1 MNQQQGTIFSKVAM
15 PIAITAI
22 VVYLICSAWVGMR
35 DPYKFTVAYTDYPWR
50 PASTPP
56 AGWSARRSPCPVRPA
71 WSSCCGARAKKSAK
85 GKDLAVVYQDET
97 YVASQE
103 ELLQVQ
109 TNLTALQYAAYAG
122 VSLWHGFGGADAL
135 VDDEPR
141 SPGRLQ
147 REASAALEDQ
157 SATYRKLVLRRE
169 YLLSS
174 DATAAMT
181 QAAAQLQSRYDEL
194 QAHQSKA
201 SSIQAPVSG
210 LFSSYVDG
218 YETVLTPAK
227 LEGLGPRDL
236 EAFAQT
242 DPTPADNVIGKLVT
256 NAAWY
261 YAITVPGDTVGRF
274 DNGDSV
280 DVFFDSLSESF
291 PMTVYSVGE
300 VQDNKLVV
308 VLRSSQDDDKAEDL
322 RQESGRVIF
331 HSSEG
336 IRVPK
341 QALRITE
348 DGERGVYVV
357 VSQKARFRPVTILAE
372 DDTSYLV
379 KAAPTSEEDTR
390 ILRDGDQVVLAS
402 AELTD
407 GKVVR

>member
-35 DPYKFTVAYTDYPWR
+35 DPYKFTVAYTDSMETSVNATGWVVRSEVPVSG
-50 PASTPP
+50 AS
-56 AGWSARRSPCPVRPA
+56 GVVQLLRGQGEKV
-71 WSSCCGARAKKSAK
+71 AK

-97 YVASQE
+97 D
-103 ELLQVQ
+103 
-109 TNLTALQYAAYAG
+109 LTALQYATYP
-122 VSLWHGFGGADAL
+122 
-135 VDDEPR
+135 E
-141 SPGRLQ
+141 SPSGT
-147 REASAALEDQ
+147 ALEEQMLSSMTSLRQAASSGNFSGLADQ

-174 DATAAMT
+174 NATTAMT

>member
-1 MNQQQGTIFSKVAM
+1 MFQSIGFLGTGQM
-15 PIAITAI
+15 
-22 VVYLICSAWVGMR
+22 
-35 DPYKFTVAYTDYPWR
+35 
-50 PASTPP
+50 
-56 AGWSARRSPCPVRPA
+56 
-71 WSSCCGARAKKSAK
+71 
-85 GKDLAVVYQDET
+85 
-97 YVASQE
+97 
-103 ELLQVQ
+103 
-109 TNLTALQYAAYAG
+109 
-122 VSLWHGFGGADAL
+122 GGALAQAESEISQL
-135 VDDEPR
+135 R
-141 SPGRLQ
+141 S
-147 REASAALEDQ
+147 
-157 SATYRKLVLRRE
+157 LVLKRDYSRG
-169 YLLSS
+169 
-174 DATAAMT
+174 DGTD
-181 QAAAQLQSRYDEL
+181 AAAELAEL
-194 QAHQSKA
+194 QAQRKSLA
-201 SSIQAPVSG
+201 AQGANSVRTLTAPKSG
-210 LFSSYVDG
+210 IYSAVVDG

>member
-35 DPYKFTVAYTDYPWR
+35 DPYKFTVAYTDSMETSVNATGWVVRSEVPVSG
-50 PASTPP
+50 AS
-56 AGWSARRSPCPVRPA
+56 GVVQLLRGQGEKV
-71 WSSCCGARAKKSAK
+71 AK

-109 TNLTALQYAAYAG
+109 TDLTALQYATYPESPSGTALEEQMLSSMT
-122 VSLWHGFGGADAL
+122 SLRQA
-135 VDDEPR
+135 
-141 SPGRLQ
+141 
-147 REASAALEDQ
+147 ASSGNFSGLEDQ

-174 DATAAMT
+174 NATTAMT
-181 QAAAQLQSRYDEL
+181 GSQPHPGTGVTKR
-194 QAHQSKA
+194 
-201 SSIQAPVSG
+201 
-210 LFSSYVDG
+210 
-218 YETVLTPAK
+218 
-227 LEGLGPRDL
+227 EGLGPRDL

-300 VQDNKLVV
+300 VQDNKVVV

-341 QALRITE
+341 QALRITK

>member
-1 MNQQQGTIFSKVAM
+1 M
-15 PIAITAI
+15 
-22 VVYLICSAWVGMR
+22 
-35 DPYKFTVAYTDYPWR
+35 
-50 PASTPP
+50 
-56 AGWSARRSPCPVRPA
+56 
-71 WSSCCGARAKKSAK
+71 
-85 GKDLAVVYQDET
+85 
-97 YVASQE
+97 
-103 ELLQVQ
+103 
-109 TNLTALQYAAYAG
+109 
-122 VSLWHGFGGADAL
+122 
-135 VDDEPR
+135 
-141 SPGRLQ
+141 
-147 REASAALEDQ
+147 
-157 SATYRKLVLRRE
+157 
-169 YLLSS
+169 
-174 DATAAMT
+174 
-181 QAAAQLQSRYDEL
+181 
-194 QAHQSKA
+194 
-201 SSIQAPVSG
+201 
-210 LFSSYVDG
+210 
-218 YETVLTPAK
+218 
-227 LEGLGPRDL
+227 
-236 EAFAQT
+236 
-242 DPTPADNVIGKLVT
+242 T

-274 DNGDSV
+274 NNGDSV